1 MKELSKIALAV
12 QPSAT
17 LAIDTMFKQMRA
29 DGLDVIGFGAG
40 EPDFPPRPHQG
51 GRYSGDPEQRYQ
63 IHSLCGHRGAAQGRV
78 PAAEGGLR
86 RGL

>member
-40 EPDFPPRPHQG
+40 EPDFPTPDHIKEARHP
-51 GRYSGDPEQRYQ
+51 GDPEQRYQ
-63 IHSLCGHRGAAQGRV
+63 IHSLRRHRGAA
-78 PAAEGGLR
+78 
-86 RGL
+86 

>member
-40 EPDFPPRPHQG
+40 EPDFPTPDHIKEAGIQA
-51 GRYSGDPEQRYQ
+51 
-63 IHSLCGHRGAAQGRV
+63 IHRGAAQGRV